1 MNFQKF
7 ESLISKPRISRY
19 LAAAS
24 NDQQKA
30 QELYLANL
38 KVAQAFHPLLGLI
51 EIILRNRIDVVF
63 TSYFNNSNWIQSEV
77 NGFMSHVSLTKY
89 DRNTR
94 AQVPDQ
100 WLKQEVI
107 KAQRKIRS
115 SNSLV
120 TVGKVIAEQHFGFWT
135 ELFETKYYRLLQ
147 GKPIQIFNGLP
158 ANYGRS
164 EVARD
169 LNSVRKFRNRI
180 NHNEHICL
188 NDQNNLDFITAKD
201 VYTTIKNILKWI
213 DPDLMDMV
221 SGIDEVISSIT
232 KAEEVLS

>member
-7 ESLISKPRISRY
+7 ESLISQPRISRY

-24 NDQQKA
+24 NNQYKA

-38 KVAQAFHPLLGLI
+38 KVAQTFHPLLSLT
-51 EIILRNRIDVVF
+51 EIILRNRINVVF
-63 TSYFNNSNWIQSEV
+63 TSYFNNSNWILSEV
-77 NGFMSHVSLTKY
+77 NGFMSHASLTKY

-107 KAQRKIRS
+107 KAQRKLRS
-115 SNSLV
+115 SNTLV
-120 TVGKVIAEQHFGFWT
+120 TYGKVIAEQQFGFWT
-135 ELFETKYYRLLQ
+135 ELFEIKYYRLLQ
-147 GKPIQIFNGLP
+147 GKPIQIFSSLP
-158 ANYGRS
+158 VNYGRS

-169 LNSVRKFRNRI
+169 LNGLRKFRNRI

-188 NDQNNLDFITAKD
+188 NDQNKLDFTMAKD
-201 VYTTIKNILKWI
+201 VYSTIKNILKWI
-213 DPDLMDMV
+213 DPDLIDLI
-221 SGIDEVISSIT
+221 SEIDEVISSIT

>member
-7 ESLISKPRISRY
+7 ESLISQPRISRY

-30 QELYLANL
+30 QDLYLANL
-38 KVAQAFHPLLGLI
+38 KIAQAFHPLLGLT

-63 TSYFNNSNWIQSEV
+63 TSYFNNSNWIISEV
-77 NGFMSHVSLTKY
+77 NGFMSHASLTKY
-89 DRNTR
+89 DRNTHS
-94 AQVPDQ
+94 QVSDQ

-115 SNSLV
+115 SNTLV
-120 TVGKVIAEQHFGFWT
+120 TYGKVIAEQHFGFWT
-135 ELFETKYYRLLQ
+135 ELFEIKYYRLLQ

-169 LNSVRKFRNRI
+169 LNSIRKFRNRI

-188 NDQNNLDFITAKD
+188 NDQNKLDFTTAKD
-201 VYTTIKNILKWI
+201 VYTTIRNILKWI
-213 DPDLMDMV
+213 DLDLMDLINE
-221 SGIDEVISSIT
+221 IDEVIPSIE
-232 KAEEVLS
+232 KAEDVLT